1 MKPVVDSIA
10 TQAVET
16 QLIGKLRDLLSAA
29 RIIQMKPELV
39 SKIAAESSTTART
52 QREQLTRKL
61 VILQAGLDRCKK
73 HVGRPTTGQ
82 RNRPAY
88 LGPQERRGA
97 DFRIRGRSFLKQ
109 NH

>member
-1 MKPVVDSIA
+1 MKTVVDSIA

-16 QLIGKLRDLLSAA
+16 QLIGKLRDLLSPA

-39 SKIAAESSTTART
+39 GKIAAESLNNRS

-73 HVGRPTTGQ
+73 HVGRPTTSQ
-82 RNRPAY
+82 PDRPAR
-88 LGPQERRGA
+88 LA
-97 DFRIRGRSFLKQ
+97 W
-109 NH
+109 